1 MIFID
6 VYKYHLLN
14 LKKRCLLLRLKNTIL
29 MPNAET
35 KQFVGVCLRGLIQNL
50 RYKFVWPALAMLF
63 SGRWQLWQ

>member
-1 MIFID
+1 
-6 VYKYHLLN
+6 
-14 LKKRCLLLRLKNTIL
+14 LKNTIL

-35 KQFVGVCLRGLIQNL
+35 EQFVGVCLRGLIQNL